1 MMNTYN
7 PFSIEGKT
15 IFVTG
20 ASSGIGKA
28 IAIECSKM
36 GAKLVITGRDSEKL
50 NNTFKILE
58 GEDHKLIVAD
68 LLNDNDI
75 EKLINELPTLN
86 GIVHCAG
93 FTKPVPFQFVN
104 ELDLT
109 LIMKVNFFSPTLITQ
124 RLLKSK
130 KISKGASIV
139 FISSISGVLCSYI
152 AGGMY
157 SASKGAINGLVKNLA
172 IEFGT
177 KNIRVN
183 SVCPGMINT
192 EILSSG
198 QVTKEQLEEDM
209 KKYPLKRYG
218 EPEEVAHAVIYLLS
232 GASSWVT
239 GTNIII
245 DGGYTAL

>member
-1 MMNTYN
+1 MNKYN

-20 ASSGIGKA
+20 ASSGIGRA
-28 IAIECSKM
+28 IAIECAKM
-36 GAKLVITGRDSEKL
+36 GAKLVITGRSSEKL
-50 NNTFKILE
+50 NLTFEQLE
-58 GEDHKLIVAD
+58 GSCHTVVAAD
-68 LLNDNDI
+68 LLNNRDVENLLTQIPVLD
-75 EKLINELPTLN
+75 

-93 FTKPVPFQFVN
+93 YTKPVPFQFVTEIDLN
-104 ELDLT
+104 E
-109 LIMKVNFFSPTLITQ
+109 IMQVNFLTPTLMTQ
-124 RLLKSK
+124 KLLKSK
-130 KISKGASIV
+130 KISKGASVV

-172 IEFGT
+172 IEFGI

-192 EILSSG
+192 SILSSG
-198 QVTKEQLEEDM
+198 AVTKEQLEDDV

-239 GTNIII
+239 GTNIVI

>member
-1 MMNTYN
+1 MNTYN
-7 PFSIEGKT
+7 PFTIEGKT

-36 GAKLVITGRDSEKL
+36 GAKVIITGRNAERL
-50 NNTFKILE
+50 NNTFMLLE
-58 GEDHKLIVAD
+58 GEGHQLIIAD
-68 LLNDNDI
+68 LLIDNAIDNLI
-75 EKLINELPTLN
+75 EEIPNLN

-104 ELDLT
+104 QLDLNE
-109 LIMKVNFFSPTLITQ
+109 IMKVNFFSPTLITQ
-124 RLLKSK
+124 HLLKSK

-152 AGGMY
+152 AGSMY

-172 IEFGT
+172 IEFGI

-192 EILSSG
+192 DILSSG
-198 QVTKEQLEEDM
+198 EVSKEQLEEDI

>member
-1 MMNTYN
+1 MNTYN

-36 GAKLVITGRDSEKL
+36 GAKLVITGRNAEKL
-50 NNTFKILE
+50 NNTFMLLE
-58 GEDHKLIVAD
+58 GEGHVLILAD
-68 LLNDNDI
+68 LLIDNSIDNLI
-75 EKLINELPTLN
+75 EEIPTLN

-104 ELDLT
+104 ELDLNE
-109 LIMKVNFFSPTLITQ
+109 IMKVNFFSPTIITQ

-152 AGGMY
+152 AGSMY

-172 IEFGT
+172 IEFGI
-177 KNIRVN
+177 KSIRVN

-192 EILSSG
+192 DILNSG
-198 QVTKEQLEEDM
+198 EVTKEQLEEDI

>member
-1 MMNTYN
+1 MNTYN

-28 IAIECSKM
+28 IAMECAKM
-36 GAKLVITGRDSEKL
+36 GAKLVITGRNTDKL
-50 NNTFKILE
+50 NATLEQLKGSGHKI
-58 GEDHKLIVAD
+58 IVAD
-68 LLNDNDI
+68 LRNDYDI
-75 EKLINELPTLN
+75 ECLLN
-86 GIVHCAG
+86 KIPILDGIVHCAG

-104 ELDLT
+104 ELDLNE
-109 LIMKVNFFSPTLITQ
+109 IMKVNFFSPTLITQ
-124 RLLKSK
+124 RLLRSK
-130 KISKGASIV
+130 KIYKGTSIV
-139 FISSISGVLCSYI
+139 FISSISGVYCAAI
-152 AGGMY
+152 ANSMY

-172 IEFGT
+172 IEFGI
-177 KNIRVN
+177 KGIRVN

-192 EILSSG
+192 EIFSSG
-198 QVTKEQLEEDM
+198 ALTKEQLEEDM

-232 GASSWVT
+232 DASLWVT
-239 GTNIII
+239 GTNLVV

>member
-1 MMNTYN
+1 MNTYN

-20 ASSGIGKA
+20 ASSGIGRA
-28 IAIECSKM
+28 IAIECAKM
-36 GAKLVITGRDSEKL
+36 GAKLVITGRNSEKL
-50 NNTFKILE
+50 NATLE
-58 GEDHKLIVAD
+58 QLDGSGHKMIVAD
-68 LLNDNDI
+68 LRNNDDI
-75 EKLINELPTLN
+75 DKLLIETPTLN

-93 FTKPVPFQFVN
+93 FTKPVPFQFIN
-104 ELDLT
+104 ETDLVE
-109 LIMKVNFFSPTLITQ
+109 IMRVNFFSPTLITQ
-124 RLLKSK
+124 KLLKSK
-130 KISKGASIV
+130 KISRGASIV

-172 IEFGT
+172 IEFGI
-177 KNIRVN
+177 KSIRVN

-198 QVTKEQLEEDM
+198 VVTKEQLEEDM

-218 EPEEVAHAVIYLLS
+218 EPKEVAHAVIYLLS
-232 GASSWVT
+232 DASLWVT
-239 GTNIII
+239 GTNLVI

>member
-1 MMNTYN
+1 MNTYN
-7 PFSIEGKT
+7 PFTIEGKT

-36 GAKLVITGRDSEKL
+36 GAKLVITGRNAEKL
-50 NNTFKILE
+50 NNTFMLLE
-58 GEDHKLIVAD
+58 GEGHVLILAD
-68 LLNDNDI
+68 LLIDNAIDNLI
-75 EKLINELPTLN
+75 EEIPTLN

-104 ELDLT
+104 ELDLNE
-109 LIMKVNFFSPTLITQ
+109 IMKVNFFSPTLITQ

-152 AGGMY
+152 AGSMY

-172 IEFGT
+172 IEFGI
-177 KNIRVN
+177 KSIRVN

-192 EILSSG
+192 DILSSG
-198 QVTKEQLEEDM
+198 EVSKEQLEEDI